1 MPVDPEW
8 WLDDGARKSLTPQQR
23 KEIVAAT
30 NEYNEAEA
38 DAKATAATKVA
49 DALDPDTTPTT

>member
-8 WLDDGARKSLTPQQR
+8 WLDDGARKSLTPEQR

-30 NEYNEAEA
+30 NEFNKAES
-38 DAKATAATKVA
+38 DARALAAAKVA
-49 DALDPDTTPTT
+49 DALDPNTTPVT